1 MRIPPN
7 KYEFTTGLLTYND
20 NIYYINNKLIINDY
34 ENIETFYSCNYYINL
49 F

>member
-7 KYEFTTGLLTYND
+7 KYEFTTDLLAYND
-20 NIYYINNKLIINDY
+20 NIYYNKLIINDY